1 MAPFN
6 HQLRVRFNECDPQRV
21 AFNANYFAWIDI
33 ALTELWR
40 QSFGQSYD
48 VVMASNGVDIVV
60 AEATLKFLAPARFDD
75 EIEIAITVER
85 IGTTS
90 LQCSSMISHERQPLV
105 TAELRY
111 VFVELEQ
118 WTKTPI
124 PDPIRERLA
133 QYGPAA
139 G

>member
-1 MAPFN
+1 
-6 HQLRVRFNECDPQRV
+6 
-21 AFNANYFAWIDI
+21 
-33 ALTELWR
+33 
-40 QSFGQSYD
+40 
-48 VVMASNGVDIVV
+48 MASNGVDIVV

-90 LQCSSMISHERQPLV
+90 LQCSSTISHKLQPLV
-105 TAELRY
+105 KAELRY

-118 WTKTPI
+118 WKKTPI
-124 PDPIRERLA
+124 PDPIRERLV